1 MATRR
6 PSLEKVFAN
15 KRSSVVDALETKS
28 QPETLAIKRTS
39 VAEAQPLIQ
48 VETFLSRKAYP
59 LGTTLVGTVLIRHPP
74 SKDSKTPP
82 PLRKTLKSIVVYAA
96 GFCRIDPRWHNATD
110 YSRIYGSVHPFIQQ
124 VDFDAKLLSHGAGKD
139 TVCFWATNGL
149 ELMTLPERKVGKLES
164 KDTDDGERLAFTY
177 RIELPMDLPHSINA
191 TTCKYYY
198 MMNIL
203 IKTQSKQKAIHSPFV
218 VLTNPQK
225 PLGIPR
231 SKQDR
236 NSRAIISGGRVKFGQ
251 CQGMAHAIGLPC
263 HLSATEIHRPKGQVT
278 VLHLPRRPDIQTLP
292 VKSPSG
298 KTACV
303 LTFIGATKITPGSRL
318 QIEWDFPRE
327 ITPEYTPCYQVS
339 ACLMGEE
346 SALYE
351 DGKTKRTQTHIFDT
365 CHEFID
371 PGITQR
377 VSKYLLLSV
386 DSPCNLITDV
396 MELTI
401 KCQVDITIQEGKNGK
416 YNNLKI
422 ELPCHVLH
430 SLAKDRD
437 QAELEDSRVMPITE
451 LLGVKPDK
459 DFPTEDIVPELKV
472 LSLEMEKRLRKTKHG
487 LS

>member
-1 MATRR
+1 MSARR
-6 PSLEKVFAN
+6 PSLEKIMAN
-15 KRSSVVDALETKS
+15 KRSSVTDAMDTTS
-28 QPETLAIKRTS
+28 QTEPLAIKRKS
-39 VAEAQPLIQ
+39 VAAAQPLIQ

-59 LGTTLVGTVLIRHPP
+59 LGTTLVGTVLVRHPP
-74 SKDSKTPP
+74 SKEDSKPPP

-96 GFCRIDPRWHNATD
+96 GFCRIDPRWHNATE
-110 YSRIYGSVHPFIQQ
+110 YARIYGSVHPFIQQ
-124 VDFDAKLLSHGAGKD
+124 VDFDAKLLSHGAGTD

-149 ELMTLPERKVGKLES
+149 ELMTLPERKIGKLES

-203 IKTQSKQKAIHSPFV
+203 IKTQSKQKVIHSPFV
-218 VLTNPQK
+218 VLTNPLK
-225 PLGIPR
+225 PPGLPR

-236 NSRAIISGGRVKFGQ
+236 NSRAIISGRVKFGQ
-251 CQGMAHAIGLPC
+251 CRGMAHSIGLPV
-263 HLSATEIHRPKGQVT
+263 HLSATEIHRPRGQVM
-278 VLHLPRRPDIQTLP
+278 VHQEPRRPDVQTLP
-292 VKSPSG
+292 IKSPSG
-298 KTACV
+298 KQVCV
-303 LTFIGATKITPGSRL
+303 LTFIGATKITPGSML

-327 ITPEYTPCYQVS
+327 LTPEDAPCFQVS

-346 SALYE
+346 SAVYE

-386 DSPCNLITDV
+386 DSPCNLVTDV

-416 YNNLKI
+416 YNNLKV

-430 SLAKDRD
+430 QLEKDSD
-437 QAELEDSRVMPITE
+437 QAELEDTQVTPLSVLMG
-451 LLGVKPDK
+451 LKPDPE
-459 DFPTEDIVPELKV
+459 FPTEDIVRDLKV
-472 LSLEMEKRLRKTKHG
+472 VSLEMEKRLRRATK
-487 LS
+487 

>member
-6 PSLEKVFAN
+6 PSLEKIYSN
-15 KRSSVVDALETKS
+15 KRSSVTDAMDTKS
-28 QPETLAIKRTS
+28 QPETLAIKRNS

-59 LGTTLVGTVLIRHPP
+59 LGTTLVGTVLVRHPP
-74 SKDSKTPP
+74 SSDSKPPP

-96 GFCRIDPRWHNATD
+96 GFCRIDPRWHNATE
-110 YSRIYGSVHPFIQQ
+110 YARIYGSVHPFIQQ
-124 VDFDAKLLSHGAGKD
+124 VDFDAKLLSHGAGND

-149 ELMTLPERKVGKLES
+149 ELMSLPERKIGKLES
-164 KDTDDGERLAFTY
+164 KENDDGERLAFTY
-177 RIELPMDLPHSINA
+177 RIELPMDLPQSVNA

-203 IKTQSKQKAIHSPFV
+203 IKTQSKQKVIHSPFV

-225 PLGIPR
+225 PPGLPR

-236 NSRAIISGGRVKFGQ
+236 NSRAIISGRVKFGQ
-251 CQGMAHAIGLPC
+251 CRGMAHAIGLPC
-263 HLSATEIHRPKGQVT
+263 HLSPTEIHRPKGQVT
-278 VLHLPRRPDIQTLP
+278 VLQLPRRPDVQTIP
-292 VKSPSG
+292 VNSPLG
-298 KTACV
+298 KQVCV

-327 ITPEYTPCYQVS
+327 ITPECAPCFQVS

-346 SALYE
+346 SAVYE

-371 PGITQR
+371 PGISQR

-430 SLAKDRD
+430 QLEKDRD
-437 QAELEDSRVMPITE
+437 QAELEDSLITPLTE
-451 LLGVKPDK
+451 LLGVKPDPA
-459 DFPTEDIVPELKV
+459 FPTEDIVPDLKV
-472 LSLEMEKRLRKTKHG
+472 LSLEMEKRLRTTKHG
-487 LS
+487 LL